1 MFVPSPEQ
9 TQLTLTQTSAQ
20 MSIPDDFVS
29 SQVTVLSEDVPFSQM
44 TDMEAEF
51 ETSFVELSL
60 QDQERKDE
68 SSDFAEMAP
77 GKVSRGSGNLDLD
90 AGLRLSGGKDCY
102 WLIYSKTT
110 KVVG

>member
-20 MSIPDDFVS
+20 MSIPADFIS
-29 SQVTVLSEDVPFSQM
+29 SQVSVLSEDVPFSQM

-60 QDQERKDE
+60 QDQEQKDE
-68 SSDFAEMAP
+68 SLDFAEMAP
-77 GKVSRGSGNLDLD
+77 EKVSHGSGNLAPD
-90 AGLRLSGGKDCY
+90 AGLRLSGGEDRCY
-102 WLIYSKTT
+102 LLLAKFLA
-110 KVVG
+110 